1 MGKERKQRQEEE
13 LKKNMEKQAK
23 RKEKR
28 EKNGGVSPSKKKNKK
43 KNDNAYSM
51 NRIAQQNQNKKKDA
65 LSGLG
70 GGDLFTSLD
79 SIANKI
85 KKDQYEKNRIVY
97 NSTGK
102 Q

>member
-1 MGKERKQRQEEE
+1 MGEQMRKD
-13 LKKNMEKQAK
+13 KEKQAK

-28 EKNGGVSPSKKKNKK
+28 EKNGDKSSIGMKSKKNKK

-51 NRIAQQNQNKKKDA
+51 NRIAQQNKNKNKKQDA
-65 LSGLG
+65 LRGLG

-97 NSTGK
+97 SPANK
-102 Q
+102 NKY